1 MLISNKSIPIF
12 FATILFVACSH
23 NTASFTA
30 EDPIEIEKDGC
41 DGVVIPN
48 YSPNIEYLNILDT
61 MFHLGLFDNDTLFI
75 MYDREYQTTD
85 YSHQINGTTIVYLT
99 KEGRVFSQHDSVQ
112 HPIKYNRYI
121 EYGYESHC
129 DSHLYICIYECQY
142 DANYE
147 PSGQHAFCEVE
158 ILDSILTANHSKN

>member
-99 KEGRVFSQHDSVQ
+99 KEGRVFSQHDSVIVTLNMVMN
-112 HPIKYNRYI
+112 HIVT
-121 EYGYESHC
+121 
-129 DSHLYICIYECQY
+129 LIYTFVSMS
-142 DANYE
+142 ANMM
-147 PSGQHAFCEVE
+147 
-158 ILDSILTANHSKN
+158 LTMSPPVNMPFVK